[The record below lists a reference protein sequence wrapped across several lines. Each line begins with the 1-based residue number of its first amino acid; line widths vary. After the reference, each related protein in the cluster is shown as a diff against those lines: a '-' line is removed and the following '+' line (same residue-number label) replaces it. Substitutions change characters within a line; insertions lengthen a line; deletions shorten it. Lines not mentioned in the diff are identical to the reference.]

1 MAYTANSR
9 TLSIS
14 IQRPQEQVYDYILDL
29 ARFPDWATS
38 FCLSIWEEDGKW
50 IMQTPEGPAA
60 IRFVERNKFGV
71 LDHVVSPGSG
81 PETPVSMRA
90 ITNGSGCEVLFTIFQ
105 SPAMSDEQFRNDA
118 DMVMRDL
125 LTLRSVLEQGGT

>member
-1 MAYTANSR
+1 MPHTAKSR

-38 FCLSIWEEDGKW
+38 FCLSIREEDGKW
-50 IMQTPEGPAA
+50 LMQTLDGLAE

-71 LDHVVSPGSG
+71 LDHVVSSGSG

-90 ITNGSGCEVLFTIFQ
+90 IANGSGCEVLFTIFQ
-105 SPAMSDEQFRNDA
+105 SPTMSDEQFRNDA

-125 LTLRSVLEQGGT
+125 QSLKNVLDQSGT

>member
-1 MAYTANSR
+1 MTPTAKSR
-9 TLSIS
+9 TLGIS

-38 FCLSIWEEDGKW
+38 FCLSIREEDGKW
-50 IMQTPEGPAA
+50 LMQTLDGPAE

-71 LDHVVSPGSG
+71 LDHVVTPSSG
-81 PETPVSMRA
+81 PEASVSMRA
-90 ITNGSGCEVLFTIFQ
+90 IANGTGCEVLLTIFQ
-105 SPAMSDEQFRNDA
+105 QPAISDEKFRNDA

-125 LTLRSVLEQGGT
+125 LTLKSVLERSGT